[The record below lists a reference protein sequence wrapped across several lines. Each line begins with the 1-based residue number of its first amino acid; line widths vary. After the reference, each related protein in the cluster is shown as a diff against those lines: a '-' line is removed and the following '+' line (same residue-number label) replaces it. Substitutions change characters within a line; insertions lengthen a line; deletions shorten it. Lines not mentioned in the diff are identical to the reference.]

1 MDSDDSTTNAKLK
14 GAEQSGVQIFAWPDG
29 WSTENALFEAL
40 DKELISKLL
49 AFLID
54 EEIVPRERIN
64 NDFARNELGLFDPSS
79 PEKLWKDQAEEDVR
93 RILAA
98 SSSRRTGNRKGWFKN
113 IPASIA
119 LGEWLM
125 SSALES
131 ERFVQSTL
139 YKTYFEL
146 LNTFPAEK

>member
-1 MDSDDSTTNAKLK
+1 M
-14 GAEQSGVQIFAWPDG
+14 
-29 WSTENALFEAL
+29 

-54 EEIVPRERIN
+54 GEIVPRERIN
-64 NDFARNELGLFDPSS
+64 DDFARNELGPFDPSS

-98 SSSRRTGNRKGWFKN
+98 SSSRRTGNRKGWFKSV
-113 IPASIA
+113 PASIA

-146 LNTFPAEK
+146 LDTFPAEK

>member
-1 MDSDDSTTNAKLK
+1 MDSDDSTTNAKLE
-14 GAEQSGVQIFAWPDG
+14 GAEQSGVQVFAWSDG

-40 DKELISKLL
+40 DKDLISKLL

-64 NDFARNELGLFDPSS
+64 DDFARNELGAFDPSS
-79 PEKLWKDQAEEDVR
+79 PENLWKDQAEEDVR

-98 SSSRRTGNRKGWFKN
+98 SSSRRTGNRKGWFKSA
-113 IPASIA
+113 PASIA